1 MKEPL
6 LDTDTLTYFLKGY
19 PNVVSQVNGSF
30 NKYGSLKISVITY
43 YELLNGLLYKDAK
56 KQMANFLE
64 LTQSSQILPITLEI
78 AHLAAEIQSELRQK
92 GRNIGHSDV
101 LIGATAL
108 HHNLKVVTNN
118 QAHFSQISN
127 LEMENWV

>member
-6 LDTDTLTYFLKGY
+6 LDTDTISYYMKGIPTVVSRTESTLQQYGYLNISVVTYFE
-19 PNVVSQVNGSF
+19 VM
-30 NKYGSLKISVITY
+30 
-43 YELLNGLLYKDAK
+43 NGLLIKDAK

-64 LTQSSQILPITLEI
+64 LVQVCHVHPVTIEI
-78 AHLAAEIQSELRQK
+78 AHLSANIQAELVRN
-92 GRNIGHSDV
+92 GRVIGYTDV
-101 LIGATAL
+101 LIGATAI

-127 LEMENWV
+127 LELDNWM